1 MENKRTVP
9 SNICEIIMCLMKC
22 KKEFNAGMTTHGQGI
37 TIFIQH
43 NKMNNQNLKIY
54 FNEDGTFSSNKAS

>member
-1 MENKRTVP
+1 
-9 SNICEIIMCLMKC
+9 MCLMKC

-37 TIFIQH
+37 TIFTQH
-43 NKMNNQNLKIY
+43 NKMNNQNLKTY